1 MSRGR
6 PAPSVV
12 AMAEDIRPTPD
23 TRPVTGTPS
32 PAGTPAR
39 SRPTALVTGASRGL
53 GLALARALAT
63 DGWRLVVTARGAADL
78 AEAARETGAT
88 ALAGDVADPAHR
100 ERLAQAVHELGGLDL
115 LVNNAGSLGAVPLP
129 PLAAYPLDTLS
140 EALAANVLAPLG
152 LIQATL
158 RGLREHRGAVINISS
173 DAAVEAY
180 EGWGGYGL
188 TKAALDQLSHVLAVE
203 EPDLAVWW
211 VDPGEMR
218 TRMLA
223 DAIGERDAASAA
235 DPDTVAQFLVDL
247 VKRRPES
254 GRVTR

>member
-1 MSRGR
+1 VGGTGAGTGTR
-6 PAPSVV
+6 SV
-12 AMAEDIRPTPD
+12 AG
-23 TRPVTGTPS
+23 TRPVEG
-32 PAGTPAR
+32 

-63 DGWRLVVTARGAADL
+63 DGWQLVITARGAADL
-78 AEAARETGAT
+78 EKAAGETGAT

-100 ERLAQAVHELGGLDL
+100 ARLAEAAHRLGGLDL
-115 LVNNAGSLGAVPLP
+115 LVNNASTLGAVPLT
-129 PLAAYPLDTLS
+129 PLGAYPLDAFTG
-140 EALAANVLAPLG
+140 ALESNVVAPLA

-158 RGLREHRGAVINISS
+158 RGLRERRGAVINISS

-180 EGWGGYGL
+180 EGWGGYGA

-203 EPDLAVWW
+203 EPDIAVWW

-218 TRMLA
+218 TRMLV
-223 DAIGERDAASAA
+223 DALGEEEAANGA
-235 DPDTVAQFLVDL
+235 DPDTVAPFLVDL
-247 VKRRPES
+247 VKRRPHS